1 MKAGQAALNKR
12 LDDLNNIMLAIIT
25 LIVVLFGY
33 ILWDRRT
40 MLKPVVERVERLEKN
55 VVKDLDL
62 SGDDDSKLTRLV
74 NAMRELARTD
84 EKVAAVL
91 RSFSLL

>member
-1 MKAGQAALNKR
+1 MMTIFGAVVVLIAA
-12 LDDLNNIMLAIIT
+12 
-25 LIVVLFGY
+25 LFGY

-40 MLKPVVERVERLEKN
+40 MVKPVVERVERLEQD
-55 VVKDLDL
+55 VIQDLDL
-62 SGDDDSKLTRLV
+62 SNADGSKLNRLI

-84 EKVAAVL
+84 EQLATIL